1 MFNYFSDISLWWLLP
16 IGLLSAGLAWLYY
29 YRPRK
34 KAVQDWTKKQL
45 RILTALRATGLFLLV
60 LLLIGLLWESIHYR
74 DEKPLFITMVDN
86 SASMK
91 NYSDSSK
98 VKQRILDFQQKLE
111 ERFGDQFE
119 LMALEVGDKT
129 GVLKNVDFSGRQ
141 TDLANGF
148 EHVRE
153 LFFNR
158 NIGGITLIS
167 DGNFNSGTHPMYSAE
182 RIELTPVFTLGAGD
196 TTTRRDQLIKSVN
209 TNEVAFLNNQ
219 FPIEATIDFN
229 RMPKGPVSVSLLHGG
244 RTIATQ
250 TVTCTNSVFDQQQ
263 VLFTVDA
270 KQKGFQRYTIMLQ
283 HKSGEYTFDNNRQ
296 TCYIEI
302 LDNKNLICLL
312 SDAPHPDIA
321 AIRSVLEEDRQ
332 STIATGLTTDY
343 TLPKERPNLVVWYEN
358 GNKPNAALFKSL
370 REKKIPVLL
379 ILGPTASS
387 TVARSYDLG
396 LTVPGG
402 TQQEDVQASVSGGF
416 SAFSFSTQFTDALQY
431 YPPLR
436 TRFGNYALPAN
447 AEVMLTQR
455 LGNIQKKTPL
465 FYVAQ
470 KENVRMGVLLGEG
483 LWRWKIKEFSQ
494 RKDIAGFREFV
505 QKTVQY
511 LVVRQNTEPLRVT
524 LPKRFNVTED
534 VEVKAEF
541 YNEAMELI
549 TTPEIVLTLVSPQKK
564 KSSIDF
570 SPLSNFYKANAG
582 QLSPGTYSWTVTATH
597 NGKKY
602 QKSGEFVVEDISVEQ
617 AETRS
622 DFSVLNQLSG
632 QSGGTFRPLK
642 NADQLLDEIAKRG
655 DITTLQYADS
665 GYTALIDEKWL
676 FVLLIL
682 IFGLEWFLRRW
693 WGTY

>member
-16 IGLLSAGLAWLYY
+16 IGLLSVGISWFYY

-34 KAVQDWTKKQL
+34 AQDWSSRQL
-45 RILTALRATGLFLLV
+45 KALFSLRSVGLFLLC
-60 LLLIGLLWESIHYR
+60 LLLIGLLWESIRYR

-98 VKQRILDFQQKLE
+98 VKSRIESFQQQLE

-119 LMALEVGDKT
+119 LMTLEVGEKT
-129 GVLKNVDFSGRQ
+129 GALKQLDFSGKQ
-141 TDLANGF
+141 TNLADGF
-148 EHVRE
+148 EHIRE

-167 DGNFNSGTHPMYSAE
+167 DGNFNLGTHPMYSAE
-182 RIELTPVFTLGAGD
+182 RIELTPIFTLGVGD
-196 TTTRRDQLIKSVN
+196 TITRRDQLIKSVN

-229 RMPKGPVSVSLLHGG
+229 RMPKGPTTVSLVHQG

-250 TVTCTNSVFDQQQ
+250 TVTCTNAIFDQQQ
-263 VLFTVDA
+263 VVFNVDA
-270 KQKGFQRYTIMLQ
+270 KSKGFQRYSVVLQ
-283 HKSGEYTFDNNRQ
+283 HRDGEYTFDNNQQ
-296 TCYIEI
+296 TCYIEV

-312 SDAPHPDIA
+312 SDAPHPDLA
-321 AIRSVLEEDRQ
+321 AIRSILEEDQQ
-332 STIATGLTTDY
+332 STISTGLTANY
-343 TLPKERPNLVVWYEN
+343 TLPKERPNLVIWYEN
-358 GNKPNAALFKSL
+358 GSRPNPALFKAI
-370 REKKIPVLL
+370 KDQKIPIFL
-379 ILGPTASS
+379 ILGPTTPSS
-387 TVARSYDLG
+387 VVKSYDIG
-396 LTVPGG
+396 LTVPANG
-402 TQQEDVQASVSGGF
+402 QQDDVQGAVSGGF
-416 SAFSFSTQFTDALQY
+416 SAFSFTSVFTDAIQY

-436 TRFGNYALPAN
+436 TKFGSYNLPAN

-455 LGNIQKKTPL
+455 IGNIVKKDPL
-465 FYVAQ
+465 LYVSR
-470 KENVRMGVLLGEG
+470 KDNTKIGVLLGEG
-483 LWRWKIKEFSQ
+483 IWRWKIKEYSQ
-494 RKDIAGFREFV
+494 RKSIDGFREFI
-505 QKTVQY
+505 QKTIQY
-511 LVVRQNTEPLRVT
+511 LVVRQNNEPLRIT

-564 KSSIDF
+564 KSTIDF
-570 SPLSNFYKANAG
+570 SPLSNFYLANAG
-582 QLSPGTYSWTVTATH
+582 QLSAGTYTWTVTAAH

-602 QKSGEFVVEDISVEQ
+602 QKSGDFVVEDISVEQ
-617 AETRS
+617 ADTKA
-622 DFSVLNQLSG
+622 DFSVLNQLSS

-642 NADQLLDEIAKRG
+642 NAGQLLDEIAKRG

-665 GYTALIDEKWL
+665 GYTALIDWKWL
-676 FVLLIL
+676 FVLLVL
-682 IFGLEWFLRRW
+682 IFGTEWFLRRW